1 MKQSIYLFIL
11 YTGIWVLFS
20 CKKFNDP
27 PISTGYRIPERGTDG
42 IAVDDAAKHGMKKEY
57 LAALTNQTRTDVFKG
72 IHSVLVLKNDR
83 LIYEEYFNG
92 YDRNTLHNL
101 YSASKSF
108 TSILTG
114 ITIDKKYI
122 TLEDPVLSKFPEYS
136 PIANDSPDK
145 QAVTVRHLLTMTS
158 GLPCNEQDPSSPGQ
172 EENLYTKNDLIKY
185 LWDLPMAHAPGTTP
199 AYCSGGVIT
208 LAALI
213 SKSAGKNYTDFAVQ
227 TILTPLGITDYDW
240 NFREENRTD
249 RPDEIFLR
257 PRDMGKFGLLMLHK
271 GIWNNQQIVSEKW
284 INESTTKKVFLNGF
298 DYGYLWWL
306 RTITIKGQT
315 MPLISAEGNG
325 GQFIFILPTLNMV
338 MVSTGGNIN
347 SPLSAQGFSILYN
360 FIIPAAIN

>member
-1 MKQSIYLFIL
+1 MKQSIYLIIL
-11 YTGIWVLFS
+11 YTGILILLS

-27 PISTGYRIPERGTDG
+27 PIAIGYRIPESSTDG

-57 LAALTNQTRTDVFKG
+57 LAALTNHTRTDAFKG
-72 IHSVLVLKNDR
+72 IHSVLVLKNDT

-92 YDRNTLHNL
+92 YDKNTLHNL

-114 ITIDKKYI
+114 IAIDKGALK
-122 TLEDPVLSKFPEYS
+122 LSDPVLPWFPEYAPVSNNS
-136 PIANDSPDK
+136 PSK
-145 QAVTVRHLLTMTS
+145 QAVTVSNLLTMSS
-158 GLPCNEQDPSSPGQ
+158 GLACNDQDPSSPGQ
-172 EENLYTKNDLIKY
+172 DNNIYKQDDVLKY
-185 LWDLPMAHAPGTTP
+185 LWNLPMENAPGTTP
-199 AYCSGGVIT
+199 SYCSGGVIT

-213 SKSAGKNYTDFAVQ
+213 SKSTHTTYTDFAEQ
-227 TILTPLGITDYDW
+227 TILTPLEIYDYTW
-240 NFREENRTD
+240 NFRNIDKTD

-257 PRDMGKFGLLMLHK
+257 PRDMGKFGLLILHK
-271 GIWNNQQIVSEKW
+271 GLWGNQQIVSEQW
-284 INESTTKKVFLNGF
+284 INESTTKKVFLKGF

-338 MVSTGGNIN
+338 MVSTGGNID
-347 SPLSAQGFSILYN
+347 SPLSGQGFSILYD
-360 FIIPAAIN
+360 FIIPAALN